1 MTRLDSLGNSPP
13 LEDKG
18 PLRSN
23 DRLVQD
29 SSDTR
34 LPLREVERLG
44 QDVRKLVGRVDAD
57 QLHLAILDH
66 FVGEVLPNVDV
77 LSALTPTDDVVSPLD
92 ARSVVLVHRSW
103 SLLGEAHGLEKVA
116 KVQDLRS
123 LRRGG
128 VVLCFGR
135 RQRRGL
141 LLLRA
146 PRDR

>member
-1 MTRLDSLGNSPP
+1 MIDSLGNSPP

-18 PLRSN
+18 PLSSN
-23 DRLVQD
+23 ERLVQD
-29 SSDTR
+29 SSYTR

-44 QDVRKLVGRVDAD
+44 QDIRQLVDRVDAN
-57 QLHLAILDH
+57 QLHLASLDH

-77 LSALTPTDDVVSPLD
+77 LGALTSTDDVVSPLD
-92 ARSVVLVHRSW
+92 ARSVVLVHRSRAR
-103 SLLGEAHGLEKVA
+103 LGKAHGLEKVA

-128 VVLCFGR
+128 VVFCLSR

-146 PRDR
+146 PRYR

>member
-1 MTRLDSLGNSPP
+1 MTAPP

-18 PLRSN
+18 PLSSN

-44 QDVRKLVGRVDAD
+44 QDVRKLVGRIDAD
-57 QLHLAILDH
+57 QLHLAILDY
-66 FVGEVLPNVDV
+66 FAGEVLSDVDV
-77 LSALTPTDDVVSPLD
+77 LGALASTDDVVTPLD

-116 KVQDLRS
+116 KVQDLSS
-123 LRRGG
+123 LRRDG
-128 VVLCFGR
+128 VVFCLGHR
-135 RQRRGL
+135 KSHGL
-141 LLLRA
+141 LLLRT